1 MKKGKI
7 LKKIVSIVCAVV
19 MLMGLAACGEKRVN
33 LSKNM
38 LVANQSDVT
47 VNSINLDVVDGS
59 LESPIKLL
67 DSPLTPGEA
76 RAITFSVPEKQA
88 KSGEWKV
95 WCETVDGES
104 SNPFEFGEFNP
115 HGEGSDISC
124 FGVSWN
130 EDRGSYIVTIYN
142 SGSEAN
148 EGIYEPCEELADTGT
163 ADSDSEYTSTA
174 ADRDSE
180 DFDWDIAMLEDNKD
194 INFLNED
201 KSLLLHFFEGNIVF
215 VDDKGIGS
223 YEYDINEKTIIIEKD
238 EDNALDPPVQLLT
251 VLDLCTLE
259 DEQGNTY
266 RIEDSEGEELVMNW
280 PYYRDADGETEGI
293 SLRADGSV
301 EVGNDDG
308 DRETGIYKVEDNV
321 LTLNF
326 DGYDPVEFKIYNK
339 RILIQDDDTVFFR
352 LYP

>member
-1 MKKGKI
+1 MKEGKI
-7 LKKIVSIVCAVV
+7 FKKIVLIVCAAV

-47 VNSINLDVVDGS
+47 VDSINLDVVDGS
-59 LESPIKLL
+59 LESPIMLL

-88 KSGEWKV
+88 KSGEWIV
-95 WCETVDGES
+95 WCETLDGES

-142 SGSEAN
+142 SGSEAY
-148 EGIYEPCEELADTGT
+148 EGIYEPGKEPADTDT
-163 ADSDSEYTSTA
+163 DEADSEYSSA
-174 ADRDSE
+174 AYEDSE
-180 DFDWDIAMLEDNKD
+180 DFDWDISMLEENED
-194 INFLNED
+194 IYFLNED
-201 KSLLLHFFEGNIVF
+201 QSLSMHFFEGNIVF

-223 YEYDINEKTIIIEKD
+223 YEYDIDGKTITIGKD
-238 EDNALDPPVQLLT
+238 EDNAFDPPVQSLT

-266 RIEDSEGEELVMNW
+266 KIEDSEGEELVMNW
-280 PYYRDADGETEGI
+280 PYYREADGEAEGI
-293 SLRADGSV
+293 SLRVDGSV
-301 EVGNDDG
+301 EIGDDDG
-308 DRETGIYKVEDNV
+308 DKEEGIYKVEDNI

-326 DGYDPVEFKIYNK
+326 DGYDPVEFKIYNQ

>member
-7 LKKIVSIVCAVV
+7 FKKIMALVCAAV

-47 VNSINLDVVDGS
+47 VDSINLDVVDGS

-67 DSPLTPGEA
+67 DSPLVPGEA

-88 KSGEWKV
+88 KNGEWKV

-142 SGSEAN
+142 SGSEAD
-148 EGIYEPCEELADTGT
+148 EGIYEPGKEPADTGT
-163 ADSDSEYTSTA
+163 DDADSEYSSTTPE
-174 ADRDSE
+174 E

-201 KSLLLHFFEGNIVF
+201 KSLSLHFFEGNIVF
-215 VDDKGIGS
+215 VNDKGIGS
-223 YEYDINEKTIIIEKD
+223 YEYGIDGKTIAIEKD

-266 RIEDSEGEELVMNW
+266 TVEDSEGEELVMNW
-280 PYYRDADGETEGI
+280 TYYRDADGESEGI

-308 DRETGIYKVEDNV
+308 DKETGIYKVEYNM

-326 DGYDPVEFKIYNK
+326 DGYDPVELKIYNK